1 MSNLTETKRETVPPE
16 QWVDSYGDYLYRYAL
31 LRLKDDASAQD
42 AVQETFLAGIKGLD
56 RFDGR
61 VDVKYWLRGILRNK
75 IVDHIRKSVREHP
88 VDDREGM
95 DIVDQFS
102 FKTFGIGPR
111 KPKPWQFDPHQ
122 EYEKSEFWE
131 VFQQCLSRLKGNIQ
145 QVFVLKMLEGMPT
158 DEVCKV
164 LEIEP
169 NHLWVLNHRARK
181 QLKSCL
187 EVHWDREEAPDHVD
201 V

>member
-1 MSNLTETKRETVPPE
+1 MSERQKRKATTPDA
-16 QWVDSYGDYLYRYAL
+16 WVDEYGDYLYRYAL
-31 LRLKDDASAQD
+31 MRLKDDASAQD

-95 DIVDQFS
+95 DILDSLS
-102 FKTFGIGPR
+102 FKAFGIAERSPL
-111 KPKPWQFDPHQ
+111 PWQFDPHR
-122 EYEKSEFWE
+122 EYEKTEFWSTFKKC
-131 VFQQCLSRLKGNIQ
+131 VARLKGNMREA
-145 QVFVLKMLEGMPT
+145 FVLKMLDGMPT
-158 DEVCKV
+158 EEVCKV
-164 LEIEP
+164 LDIEP

-181 QLKSCL
+181 QLKACL
-187 EVHWDREEAPDHVD
+187 EANWDREESS
-201 V
+201 